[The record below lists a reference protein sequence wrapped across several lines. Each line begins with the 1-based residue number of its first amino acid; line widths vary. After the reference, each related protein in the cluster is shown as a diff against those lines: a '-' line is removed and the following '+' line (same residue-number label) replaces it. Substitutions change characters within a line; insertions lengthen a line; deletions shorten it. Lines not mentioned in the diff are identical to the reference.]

1 MSLKINPMTIKIAI
15 VHDYLCGI
23 GGSERVFQYM
33 CEEFQ
38 AADIY
43 ALAYNSDAT
52 YPYFKSRRIH
62 TTWLNPFVRSMDAF
76 RWSFP
81 LATYAMQGLD
91 LSKYDVVLSS
101 AATVAKYVRVPNGRH
116 ICYCYIP
123 TRAIWQ
129 FDEYF
134 GSSWKSKLIK
144 LVLPYLR
151 DRDFKAAQHVDSFIA
166 ISEDTRGYIRETY
179 GKDSDVIYAP
189 INLDSFRVSA
199 EKKDHFLIVSRLEHW
214 KRVDYAIE
222 AFNQLG
228 LPLKIIGTGIEESRF
243 RAMAKP
249 NIEFLG
255 AVDDETLAREYSEA
269 RAVVFTPFLE
279 YGLIP
284 LEANASGT
292 PVICLGLGGVKETM
306 VPWDGTVS
314 STSGATAV
322 FFYEQTADAL
332 INAIHEFDS
341 ARFNSDDLVAYAS
354 QWGVPCFKK
363 KLRAA
368 VENLGKR

>member
-1 MSLKINPMTIKIAI
+1 MKIAI

-38 AADIY
+38 EADIY
-43 ALAYNSDAT
+43 TLACNTDAT
-52 YPYFKSRRIH
+52 FPYFKSRHIH
-62 TTWLNPFVRSMDAF
+62 TTWLNRFVRTMDAF

-81 LATYAMQGLD
+81 LATYAMQRLD
-91 LSKYDVVLSS
+91 LSEYDVVLSS
-101 AATVAKYVRVPNGRH
+101 SATVAKYVRVPNGRH

-134 GSSWKSKLIK
+134 GSSWKAS
-144 LVLPYLR
+144 LVRLFLPYLR
-151 DRDFKAAQHVDSFIA
+151 KRDYEAAQKVDNFIA
-166 ISEDTRGYIRETY
+166 ISKATQGYVYESYCR
-179 GKDSDVIYAP
+179 DSEVLYCP
-189 INLDSFRVSA
+189 INLDNFRVAA
-199 EKKDHFLIVSRLEHW
+199 EKKNHFLIVSRLEQW

-222 AFNQLG
+222 AFNRLG
-228 LPLKIIGTGIEESRF
+228 LPLRIIGTGVEESHLM
-243 RAMAKP
+243 AMAKP

-255 AVDDETLAREYSEA
+255 AVDDETLAREYGEA

-284 LEANASGT
+284 LEACASGT
-292 PVICLGLGGVKETM
+292 PVICYGKGGITETM
-306 VPWDGTVS
+306 VPWNGGQE
-314 STSGATAV
+314 TSASPTAV

-332 INAIHEFDS
+332 VTAVRQFEKATFDS
-341 ARFNSDDLVAYAS
+341 NELVKHAS
-354 QWGVPCFKK
+354 RWGVPEFRR
-363 KLRAA
+363 KLRQT
-368 VENLGKR
+368 VTRLGPD